1 MIRMIFL
8 CILTEALVEL
18 FFKAAPL
25 QGIRTWLIKK
35 SPWLHTEI
43 QGHLLNC
50 KYCTSVWIA
59 AGVVLLAW
67 LADCQGTRLAAAA
80 LIVARLSNYAHIL
93 MGWIRDA
100 QINKRLERK

>member
-25 QGIRTWLIKK
+25 QGIRAWLIKK
-35 SPWLHTEI
+35 SPALRAGN
-43 QGHLLNC
+43 QGHLLEC
-50 KYCTSVWIA
+50 KYCTSLWIA
-59 AGVVLLAW
+59 GGVVLLAW

-80 LIVARLSNYAHIL
+80 LIVARLSNYAHTLI
-93 MGWIRDA
+93 GWIRDA